1 MDTRNTVLG
10 KTVVRAPLDTLA
22 RLLARTTELQT
33 LIYRI
38 FRDIHSVAIDTN
50 IYHIIYLQRP
60 YHFFSVSMERKTRF
74 SGNTI

>member
-38 FRDIHSVAIDTN
+38 FRDLHSVAIDTN
-50 IYHIIYLQRP
+50 
-60 YHFFSVSMERKTRF
+60 M
-74 SGNTI
+74 